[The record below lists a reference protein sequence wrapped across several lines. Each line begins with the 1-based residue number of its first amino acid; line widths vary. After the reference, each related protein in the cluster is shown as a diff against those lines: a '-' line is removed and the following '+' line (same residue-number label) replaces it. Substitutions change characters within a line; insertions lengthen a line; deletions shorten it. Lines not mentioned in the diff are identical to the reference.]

1 MADETFWWAETFVHL
16 ETGIGSAEVFGLPQ
30 LTFGA
35 VEVSPLGIATGEAFG
50 ATVVIGPPQFVY
62 PAGIESAEA
71 FGQHATGSAVI
82 PVGIESAEAVGVPM
96 LGPTIHA
103 LGIESGEAFGEA
115 VFINPAKP
123 EVVGFNISSGTTT
136 TMPAHEPGDILL
148 VMAYNDGPTN
158 PGTPSASGSVPAW
171 VNINNGNGNTNAMRL
186 AYFVATSDSHT
197 TGTWSNSTAVAVA
210 VLRGADQYSPIGYN
224 SLGFSTASNQSV
236 APALENLFDKSGR
249 SQLVYIHAHKTV
261 TSWGTPP
268 SGFTR
273 LGQVN
278 TDLAVNTKDDT
289 TTDGAATQSAT
300 TSSSTGYAGAILEV
314 RQSPLPG
321 VTWTRTW
328 AGNGTADGSQT
339 QWYAEGDRIVLFMVQ
354 DRAVSFTATVDGT
367 PLKRVA
373 LVQFTGIGGVAMLAT
388 YISEPLSEGNHT
400 LEWDVGAWTAISALQ
415 VTNAHGVCGIPK
427 TLVDTGNGYHPVDAP
442 KCAGGRIFHAFGCG
456 NNPGFGNPTGGNWR
470 WVTNSNSSIAV
481 SDWDDATVFAVTKSS
496 SSPQWAGLSI
506 DFGPLESMDE
516 NAIGPRWENPPQV
529 VDFGASGGSLEGTAE
544 AIEGDTLVFD
554 FIIDR
559 GTTTPPTILMN
570 GTPMPVAH
578 YVNFTGAASNA
589 MMVRYI
595 VENVP
600 GGTLEFASSGG
611 NFTFGAWWTAQAS
624 FVRCNEVGAT
634 TSVFGTGAPSQGV
647 TLDPGEFALQA
658 FGGLNDLNRCRGGL
672 QINYTNDGACI
683 TTQVA
688 DESTTFTCP
697 SSQNHA
703 GMVTK
708 FN

>member
-50 ATVVIGPPQFVY
+50 ATVVIGPPQFVH

-103 LGIESGEAFGEA
+103 LGIESGEAFGA
-115 VFINPAKP
+115 TLFINPGKP
-123 EVVGFNISSGTTT
+123 ELVDFAIADGNSL
-136 TMPAHEPGDILL
+136 TMPDHQPGDLL
-148 VMAYNDGPTN
+148 LFFGYFDGVNHPH
-158 PGTPSASGSVPAW
+158 PPTPSGSNPAYW
-171 VNINNGNGNTNAMRL
+171 ELFDQNNNQNSIT
-186 AYFVATSDSHT
+186 VAAAIAESNSHT
-197 TGTWSNSTAVAVA
+197 SGTWSNTDALACA
-210 VLRGADQYSPIGYN
+210 VLRGADPLYPIGYT
-224 SLGFSTASNQSV
+224 SVGFGSGSNQSV
-236 APALENLFDKSGR
+236 APELSNLFDKSGK
-249 SQLVYIHAHKTV
+249 SNLLYGHGHKTV
-261 TSWGTPP
+261 TSWGAAP

-273 LGQVN
+273 LGQTN
-278 TDLAVNTKDDT
+278 ANFAVNVKDDT
-289 TTDGAATQSAT
+289 TTDGAATQTAT
-300 TSSSTGYAGAILEV
+300 TSSSSGYGGTIIEV
-314 RQSPLPG
+314 KQAPVPG

-328 AGNGTADGSQT
+328 AGNGTVDGSQT
-339 QWYAEGDRIVLFMVQ
+339 QWYAEGDRIILFMVQ

-529 VDFGASGGSLEGTAE
+529 VDFGSGGSLEGTAE

-578 YVNFTGAASNA
+578 YVNFTGASSNA

-611 NFTFGAWWTAQAS
+611 NFTFGNWTAQAS

-634 TSVFGTGAPSQGV
+634 TSVFGAGAPSQDV

-658 FGGLNDLNRCRGGL
+658 FGGVNNLNRCRGGL

-697 SSQNHA
+697 ASQYHA